1 MRKITA
7 GRDVLGEFAPKF
19 AQLNDDVLFGEV
31 WSRESELSARDRSLI
46 TVTALMAQGL
56 TDTSFGHHL
65 QMAKE
70 NGITRSEIAEIL
82 THAAFYAGW
91 PKAWAAFR
99 MAKDIWADEESTD
112 EKQRHQNSMIFPI
125 GAPNDGFAQ
134 YFSGQSYLA
143 PVSTAQVKIFNV
155 TFEPGCRNNWHIH
168 EADKGG
174 GQILVCVAG
183 RGYYQEW
190 GKEPQEL
197 HPGDVVNLP
206 PASNTGTA
214 LRRIAG
220 FPIWRWKYLE
230 KTAAVCGVSR
240 SVKKNIEN

>member
-1 MRKITA
+1 
-7 GRDVLGEFAPKF
+7 
-19 AQLNDDVLFGEV
+19 
-31 WSRESELSARDRSLI
+31 
-46 TVTALMAQGL
+46 
-56 TDTSFGHHL
+56 
-65 QMAKE
+65 MAKE

-190 GKEPQEL
+190 GKAPQEL
-197 HPGDVVNLP
+197 HPGDVLNIP
-206 PASNTGTA
+206 PASSTGTA
-214 LRRIAG
+214 LRRTAG
-220 FPIWRWKYLE
+220 FPIWLWKYPE
-230 KTAAVCGVSR
+230 KTAAVSGA
-240 SVKKNIEN
+240 NQ